1 MKVEQATI
9 DKTIKTA
16 LEEDLA
22 REGDITSEAIL
33 PPSFH
38 AKAEI
43 VSKDNGV
50 IAGIDIAARVFFL
63 IDAGLSVVL
72 EVRDGEAV
80 KPGQLIAIIDGKAQS
95 ILAAERTAL
104 NFLQHLSGIATL
116 TSRFVEKVKQH
127 PVKILDTRKTT
138 PGLRSMEKYA
148 VTVGGGQNHR
158 FGLYDA
164 VLIKENHVMAVGGC
178 KQAISLVRES
188 LGYDVKIEVETEDME
203 QFREALE
210 AKPDIIMLDNMSLES
225 MREAVKLSQGK
236 VILEASGGVTLD
248 NVLEVAETGVDFI
261 STSELTQSAL
271 SLDMSLEIVGQ
282 NKQDNC

>member
-1 MKVEQATI
+1 MKI
-9 DKTIKTA
+9 DQETTDKIIRTA

-22 REGDITSEAIL
+22 RDGDITSEAIL
-33 PPSFH
+33 PPLFC

-43 VSKDNGV
+43 VCKDNGI
-50 IAGIDIAARVFFL
+50 IAGIDIATRVFYL
-63 IDAGLSVVL
+63 IDADLSVTLKVQ
-72 EVRDGEAV
+72 DGEV
-80 KPGQLIAIIDGKAQS
+80 VRPGQLIAMIEGKAQS

-116 TSRFVEKVKQH
+116 TSKFVETVKQY

-178 KQAISLVRES
+178 KQAILLVRES
-188 LGYDVKIEVETEDME
+188 LGSDVKIEVETEDLE
-203 QFREALE
+203 QLKEALE
-210 AKPDIIMLDNMSLES
+210 AKPDIIMLDNMSLEL
-225 MREAVKLSQGK
+225 MKEAVKLSQGR
-236 VILEASGGVTLD
+236 VLLEASGGVTLN
-248 NVLEVAETGVDFI
+248 NVLEVAKTGVDFI

-271 SLDMSLEIVGQ
+271 SLDLSLEIIGQ
-282 NKQDNC
+282 DKQT